1 MIKVYTIGHKIP
13 EKIKS
18 CISEWNYWS
27 WIVAANSE
35 KGNKSAKRLIEK
47 IEADPDRIAEYK
59 TEDGIEV
66 YVSHMIPVK

>member
-1 MIKVYTIGHKIP
+1 MIKVYTIGHEIP

-18 CISEWNYWS
+18 YITEWNYWS
-27 WIVAANSE
+27 QIAASNSE

-47 IEADPDRIAEYK
+47 IESDPDKIAEYK

-66 YVSHMIPVK
+66 YVSYMNPVK

>member
-1 MIKVYTIGHKIP
+1 MIKVYTRGHKIP

-18 CISEWNYWS
+18 CIVVSNT
-27 WIVAANSE
+27 A
-35 KGNKSAKRLIEK
+35 KRNKDAKRLIEK

-66 YVSHMIPVK
+66 YVSYMDPVK

>member
-1 MIKVYTIGHKIP
+1 MIKVYTRGHKIP

-27 WIVAANSE
+27 WIVVANTA
-35 KGNKSAKRLIEK
+35 KKNKDAKRLIEK
-47 IEADPDRIAEYK
+47 IEAEPDRIAEYK

-66 YVSHMIPVK
+66 YVSYMIPVK